1 MASCEWLDDKY
12 GMMDAFWN
20 LAEFARSR
28 GDFER
33 ASAMYRRYMTLCR
46 DVGNA
51 AGTASAMKDLG
62 EVARYRGRHDE
73 AAVLYDRALR
83 LLEAS
88 GYVGDIPWVQ
98 RNQAEIAVHRGDDDE
113 ARRLYRESLRHRMEH
128 TNPMLILLC
137 VNGLAAIDARQGRY
151 DRAARLVGASEG
163 LFDADQALLAGPDRA
178 DYERRVA
185 AVRAGMDPAAYEAAR
200 AEGRAMPAG
209 DVVALALGGAE
220 TG

>member
-12 GMMDAFWN
+12 GMMDALWN

-33 ASAMYRRYMTLCR
+33 ASAMYRRYMALCR

-62 EVARYRGRHDE
+62 EVARYRGRYDE
-73 AAVLYDRALR
+73 AAVLYERALR

-113 ARRLYRESLRHRMEH
+113 ARRLYRESLRHRLEH
-128 TNPMLILLC
+128 TNPMLVLLC

-185 AVRAGMDPAAYEAAR
+185 AVRDGMDAASYDAAPGRGARHAPALA
-200 AEGRAMPAG
+200 
-209 DVVALALGGAE
+209 VALALGERESG
-220 TG
+220 